1 MPRRPSRRIGGTS
14 RPTGED
20 ASTSSEPPRV
30 RTKIGVARPPCRG
43 DEAGPSSP
51 PQLASHT
58 IEATGEDDG
67 SDEDAQ
73 PSSPQAAAAGDG
85 PIPGGPADL
94 SVLVSIRTH
103 VAISIWD
110 GEERGPLKCISHWR
124 QLKDWYIPLP
134 EDGLDLY
141 VPMFRAIIDESGLA
155 DLRRFSYRYI
165 SSPLVSA
172 FVERWQPETN
182 TFHMPFGEMTI
193 TLDDVRTLIGI
204 PVTGLP
210 IHVSTSMGF
219 TEQVDLLERGL
230 GVDRASAA
238 AELNLA
244 RGGVVRMGWIRRVC
258 GDISPASSVE
268 EVECAARGYL
278 LYLLGCTLFTDK
290 SATRVP
296 IYYLSLL
303 MDLTRVRDYAWG
315 AAALAYLYRQLGTA
329 TRADV
334 RQIAGYLTLLTSWV
348 YEHFPFTRP
357 PAQWGYTA
365 GMPLASRWN
374 PGQESGNARENI
386 QLMRERLDAL
396 HPSEVSWDPYVSAR
410 AQHPLHQISFFCGCL
425 RALDVIE
432 PYHPHRVLRQFGYV
446 QTIPSA
452 PLAPIRASRG
462 TTAGKYKVSYAFLD
476 QYWVTWE
483 DHVLS
488 LAHRGRR
495 VSHAWEC
502 SSDYIEWYTRTSHTR
517 VQNPAR
523 HSHYD
528 PNEGRDDMT
537 PRTIHRA
544 KDHIRATLARTD
556 EPSDFYIRAL
566 QTTLE
571 ILDGLPV
578 TYRRRS

>member
-1 MPRRPSRRIGGTS
+1 MRFTLDYIIGFSASLGYFRVASRDSRRLDFGALHSGPSTTFSNAINRATSSSPSPTSPSLSSSSTSSLAPPSSPFDGSSSNSASSLPSAASLTSATQQHIASSSSWSFSLQTAAVHIVCPPSSSSSSSSHDAQTRFEEMPRRPSRRIGGTS

-30 RTKIGVARPPCRG
+30 RTKIGVARPPRRGVHASSSTSIRQRPTASERRRKMVQDPLPEPVDEDIESSSEDDSSG

-51 PQLASHT
+51 PQLAT
-58 IEATGEDDG
+58 
-67 SDEDAQ
+67 
-73 PSSPQAAAAGDG
+73 AAGDG

-165 SSPLVSA
+165 SSPLVLA

-193 TLDDVRTLIGI
+193 TLDDVRTLLGI

-357 PAQWGYTA
+357 PAQWG
-365 GMPLASRWN
+365 
-374 PGQESGNARENI
+374 
-386 QLMRERLDAL
+386 
-396 HPSEVSWDPYVSAR
+396 
-410 AQHPLHQISFFCGCL
+410 
-425 RALDVIE
+425 
-432 PYHPHRVLRQFGYV
+432 
-446 QTIPSA
+446 
-452 PLAPIRASRG
+452 
-462 TTAGKYKVSYAFLD
+462 
-476 QYWVTWE
+476 
-483 DHVLS
+483 
-488 LAHRGRR
+488 
-495 VSHAWEC
+495 
-502 SSDYIEWYTRTSHTR
+502 
-517 VQNPAR
+517 
-523 HSHYD
+523 
-528 PNEGRDDMT
+528 
-537 PRTIHRA
+537 
-544 KDHIRATLARTD
+544 
-556 EPSDFYIRAL
+556 
-566 QTTLE
+566 
-571 ILDGLPV
+571 
-578 TYRRRS
+578 

>member
-20 ASTSSEPPRV
+20 ASTSSEPSRV
-30 RTKIGVARPPCRG
+30 WTKIGVARPPRRGVHASSSTSIRQRPTASERRRKMVQDPLPEPVDEDIESSSEDDSSG

-58 IEATGEDDG
+58 IEAIGEDDG

-110 GEERGPLKCISHWR
+110 GEERGPLKYISHWR

-193 TLDDVRTLIGI
+193 TLDDVCTLLGI
-204 PVTGLP
+204 LVTGLP
-210 IHVSTSMGF
+210 FHVSTSMRF

-290 SATRVP
+290 FATR
-296 IYYLSLL
+296 
-303 MDLTRVRDYAWG
+303 
-315 AAALAYLYRQLGTA
+315 
-329 TRADV
+329 
-334 RQIAGYLTLLTSWV
+334 
-348 YEHFPFTRP
+348 E
-357 PAQWGYTA
+357 
-365 GMPLASRWN
+365 
-374 PGQESGNARENI
+374 
-386 QLMRERLDAL
+386 MREKCERKHTADAG
-396 HPSEVSWDPYVSAR
+396 EVSWDPYVSVR

-432 PYHPHRVLRQFGYV
+432 PYHLHRVLRQFGYV

-452 PLAPIRASRG
+452 PLATIRASRG

-502 SSDYIEWYTRTSHTR
+502 SLDYIEWYTRTSHTR

-578 TYRRRS
+578 TYCRRS